1 MGQALSYIFYAH
13 GILSIHKLYIE
24 GDRYDEYDDYPID
37 KFRSLIGV
45 TVGWTLLHYS
55 FLFRESA
62 TAFSVLAQLRKA
74 GEKIGINAIKYGS
87 AGGSVMLNA
96 VRTSGNMVEQ
106 SPAFLILLWLH
117 GIFISPSSAS
127 WHGWLWLFFRSIYPQ
142 VFGTIPYIFFST
154 FPGYFIIASLTW
166 PLARLTYK
174 TDSD

>member
-1 MGQALSYIFYAH
+1 MVNIYREYINIYTYIPTWGKHFHTYFMH
-13 GILSIHKLYIE
+13 MVYYPFHKLYIE

-142 VFGTIPYIFFST
+142 VFGTIPYIFF
-154 FPGYFIIASLTW
+154 
-166 PLARLTYK
+166 
-174 TDSD
+174 

>member
-1 MGQALSYIFYAH
+1 MKDIKLRGIQFINTVTEFLNPNSSQETSYLSSGKQPKVLDGKQQLFSIILHLDWHGNCRTVDKRRTQIF
-13 GILSIHKLYIE
+13 
-24 GDRYDEYDDYPID
+24 
-37 KFRSLIGV
+37 
-45 TVGWTLLHYS
+45 
-55 FLFRESA
+55 
-62 TAFSVLAQLRKA
+62 

-87 AGGSVMLNA
+87 AGGNVMLNA